1 MWSEVL
7 GLALLMSLNPVLL
20 GFILLVV
27 SRPRPVQNLLAFWV
41 GCLIV
46 SAPAFLVPL
55 MVLHLVPAFTSV
67 ARDLATPAPGSTIQ
81 PLQLGTG
88 VLALLIG
95 IVMAFRHWVRQRAN
109 EPAPVGTGGN
119 TSVLVLDPDT
129 PTVDSRPPARIRA
142 VVVRVQSVF
151 RRLLDRGHD
160 AWEDGALWVALV
172 FGMAY
177 LPPPPLVLLVDT
189 IVVGSGAAIGVQVLA
204 VLAFILAMLAVFEIV
219 LITYVAA
226 PAKTQAV
233 LRPVHDWALKHRQHV
248 LIALFVLVGIWQVIT
263 GLGIV

>member
-1 MWSEVL
+1 MWGELL
-7 GLALLMSLNPVLL
+7 GLALLVSLNPVLL
-20 GFILLVV
+20 GFILLVI

-46 SAPAFLVPL
+46 NAPAFLVPL
-55 MVLHLVPAFTSV
+55 MVLHLVPTFTSA
-67 ARDLATPAPGSTIQ
+67 ARDLATPDPGSTVQ

-95 IVMAFRHWVRQRAN
+95 ALMAVRRWVRQRAR
-109 EPAPVGTGGN
+109 EPAPVGGGN
-119 TSVLVLDPDT
+119 TPVLVLDSKT
-129 PTVDSRPPARIRA
+129 PTGDSRPQGRVRS
-142 VVVRVQSVF
+142 VVAHGRSAI
-151 RRLLDRGHD
+151 RRLVHRGHD
-160 AWEDGALWVALV
+160 AWENGALWVALM

-189 IVVGSGAAIGVQVLA
+189 IIVGSGAAIGTQVIA
-204 VLAFILAMLAVFEIV
+204 IIAFVFAMLAVFEIV
-219 LITYVAA
+219 LISYLVA
-226 PAKTQAV
+226 PARTQAI
-233 LRPVHDWALKHRQHV
+233 LRPVHDWALVHRQHV